1 MCPWR
6 FLWRFIYT
14 HATRTAPTPEQASEK
29 QQTEEKGDDTQRDE
43 PTYEPPPYKPPLP
56 FPQRFIKANL
66 DKQFMKFL
74 GMLKKLHIT
83 IPFTEAITNIPSYA
97 KFMKEL
103 LSNRKK
109 LQECATVALNM
120 ECSALV
126 QSKLP
131 QKLQDPGSF
140 SIPCTIG
147 KTTFKR
153 ALCDLGASVS
163 LMPRSVFDKL
173 GCGDLSPTRISL
185 QLADRSIRY
194 PEGVLLDVPIQVG
207 EFWVPRDLVVID
219 MDEDDQIPI
228 ILGRPFLATCG
239 AMIDVKNGKISLNV
253 GKEKVIFDMNK
264 SMKYPSNVDLCY
276 NIETLEDYDG
286 EEFDEFMDPDALEDD
301 LDESDEEEALIRPTS
316 PHADRTEGRIRDTN
330 RGSESQ
336 IEPIPPKLELKPLLY
351 LPTYAT
357 SSWAR
362 TTHIR

>member
-1 MCPWR
+1 MPGENNNHQQAAQSN
-6 FLWRFIYT
+6 LSDGT
-14 HATRTAPTPEQASEK
+14 DAARTAPTPEQASEK

-74 GMLKKLHIT
+74 DMLKKLHIT

-103 LSNRKK
+103 LSNRNK

-131 QKLQDPGSF
+131 QKLQDPSSF

-163 LMPRSVFDKL
+163 LMPRPVFDKL

-194 PEGVLLDVPIQVG
+194 PEGVLLDVPIKVG
-207 EFWVPRDLVVID
+207 
-219 MDEDDQIPI
+219 
-228 ILGRPFLATCG
+228 
-239 AMIDVKNGKISLNV
+239 
-253 GKEKVIFDMNK
+253 
-264 SMKYPSNVDLCY
+264 
-276 NIETLEDYDG
+276 
-286 EEFDEFMDPDALEDD
+286 
-301 LDESDEEEALIRPTS
+301 
-316 PHADRTEGRIRDTN
+316 
-330 RGSESQ
+330 
-336 IEPIPPKLELKPLLY
+336 
-351 LPTYAT
+351 
-357 SSWAR
+357 
-362 TTHIR
+362 